1 MPRNRAEVVVIS
13 WRDIPAQVNA
23 RDGHERHQVLLPAR
37 FQRAVERATRVAGKK
52 TSHEH
57 VAEWRRRSFPIDGD
71 ALGGGSH
78 GGGPPRRR
86 LPARPP
92 EVADRRG
99 WVGPGQ
105 HVPLMT
111 ETAES
116 VSGPVVV
123 FVPSGRRGNVPAGTT
138 VLDAAR
144 QLGVDLDSVCGGR
157 GICGRCQVRPAF
169 GEFAKHALTSS
180 PDHLSSPGST
190 EHDYH
195 GRRPLDAGS
204 RLGCAAQIV
213 GDVVLDVPPE
223 SQVHRPV
230 VRKSV
235 DLEGLVVDPVV
246 RLHYLEVAAA
256 DLGEGRSDL
265 QLLLDA
271 LDEQW
276 SLTEPG
282 GRRGPA
288 ARPAAGAR

>member
-1 MPRNRAEVVVIS
+1 
-13 WRDIPAQVNA
+13 
-23 RDGHERHQVLLPAR
+23 
-37 FQRAVERATRVAGKK
+37 
-52 TSHEH
+52 
-57 VAEWRRRSFPIDGD
+57 
-71 ALGGGSH
+71 
-78 GGGPPRRR
+78 
-86 LPARPP
+86 
-92 EVADRRG
+92 
-99 WVGPGQ
+99 
-105 HVPLMT
+105 MT
-111 ETAES
+111 ETAEA
-116 VSGPVVV
+116 VSAPVVV

-169 GEFAKHALTSS
+169 GEFAKHALTSA

-190 EHDYH
+190 EHDYR

-204 RLGCAAQIV
+204 RLGCAAQIL

-235 DLEGLVVDPVV
+235 DLDGLVVDPVV

-265 QLLLDA
+265 RLLLDA

-276 SLTEPG
+276 SLTELAVDAGLLPDLQPALADG
-282 GRRGPA
+282 GRAVTVAVHGGTRSPRSGLASSTASTASRSTSARRPSPATSASSAA
-288 ARPAAGAR
+288 ARCWPRRER